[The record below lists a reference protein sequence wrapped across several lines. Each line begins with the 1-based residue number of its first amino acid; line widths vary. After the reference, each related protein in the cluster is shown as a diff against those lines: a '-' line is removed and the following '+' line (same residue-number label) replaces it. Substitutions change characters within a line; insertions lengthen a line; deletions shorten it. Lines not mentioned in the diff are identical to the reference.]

1 MIKPENQLA
10 IEIEHALSK
19 ANLTHTEK
27 GQNLILIANVMQEDN
42 LLQQARDEYQAM
54 TEKVGVM
61 CLSSTMEETID
72 FIETTLAK
80 VKKLITQTNEV
91 EKIDLVEH
99 GKSILMAARDNVEIA
114 AHKIFYLPNHK
125 FFELA
130 SNNFQDGY
138 YMIAAEAGVGKTAW
152 LVCIG
157 LDVLLNNPDT
167 QVLFYSLDDDK
178 KTVFARFV
186 AALSY
191 RRNPSKPIAINRYQ
205 KIYYDADQEAN
216 RIGAIMEI
224 TELCAKKKLDIMQKD
239 ECPSLIEIDMDI
251 KSKLYRYSKTV
262 VLIDSVLSSN
272 TPKMAAGFEQNEYR
286 ADKVKDISIRYGIPV
301 FVTNE
306 INKPKDGKDRK
317 EVDSDD
323 IKGTGRFSYH
333 AKLIILAYPVDRKAY
348 KKKDNM
354 AVNIFIEKNK
364 FSEHTRLLKYDM
376 HPAQS
381 TMIAQDN
388 YIDEYGINKDNSEKD
403 LED

>member
-10 IEIEHALSK
+10 IEIEQILSK
-19 ANLTHTEK
+19 ANLAHTEK

-42 LLQQARDEYQAM
+42 LLQMARNEYLSM
-54 TEKVGVM
+54 TEKVSSM

-72 FIETTLAK
+72 FLETALAK
-80 VKKLITQTNEV
+80 VKKLISQTNAV

-99 GKSILMAARDNVEIA
+99 CKSILIA
-114 AHKIFYLPNHK
+114 AKDNIEIQAHKVFFLPSHK

-152 LVCIG
+152 LICIAI
-157 LDVLLNNPDT
+157 DILLNNPDT
-167 QVLFYSLDDDK
+167 QILFYSLDDDK
-178 KTVFARFV
+178 KTVCARFI

-205 KIYYDADQEAN
+205 KRHYDSEQESN
-216 RIGAIMEI
+216 RIGCVMEI
-224 TELCAKKKLDIMQKD
+224 TQFCANNKLDIMQKD
-239 ECPSLIEIDMDI
+239 DCPSLVEIDLDI
-251 KSKLYRYSKTV
+251 KSKLSRYGKTV

-272 TPKMAAGFEQNEYR
+272 TPKMSGSFEQNEYR
-286 ADKVKDISIRYGIPV
+286 ADKVKDISIRYGVPV

-364 FSEHTRLLKYDM
+364 FSEHTKLLRYDM

-381 TMIAQDN
+381 TMTAQDN
-388 YIDEYGINKDNSEKD
+388 YIDESGITKENKEKD